1 MKDKKSILLVEDE
14 ASLSMIIKD
23 ALEEED
29 FQVITAGNGLQGIDR
44 FYKYAPDLIIAD
56 VMMPEI
62 DGFEMIRRIRK
73 ENKEVPVLFL
83 SARSSTDDIVFG
95 FELGANDYVRKPFSL
110 RELVVRAKALL
121 IKYKQEEGRTEFY
134 EIGLYTFYPKVQ
146 TLLIAGESDKL
157 SYKETE
163 KGARTADRGATA
175 ETAEDDRAARYGV
188 GVHRGDE
195 IIVVAGLIRGP
206 AQTVLF
212 QVVGAG
218 NGFGTLARLVQGR
231 QQHAGQN
238 RDDDDDDQ
246 KLDQREVPD
255 FPVHGEYLSVIG

>member
-146 TLLIAGESDKL
+146 TLLIAGENENQPIYSKDILLSLWGDDSFYNARSLHVFITKL
-157 SYKETE
+157 
-163 KGARTADRGATA
+163 R
-175 ETAEDDRAARYGV
+175 
-188 GVHRGDE
+188 H
-195 IIVVAGLIRGP
+195 
-206 AQTVLF
+206 
-212 QVVGAG
+212 
-218 NGFGTLARLVQGR
+218 
-231 QQHAGQN
+231 
-238 RDDDDDDQ
+238 
-246 KLDQREVPD
+246 KLDKDSRIKILNVR
-255 FPVHGEYLSVIG
+255 GIGYKLICEPL

>member
-157 SYKETE
+157 SYKESE
-163 KGARTADRGATA
+163 ILKRLWGDDSFYNARSLHVFITKLR
-175 ETAEDDRAARYGV
+175 
-188 GVHRGDE
+188 H
-195 IIVVAGLIRGP
+195 
-206 AQTVLF
+206 
-212 QVVGAG
+212 
-218 NGFGTLARLVQGR
+218 
-231 QQHAGQN
+231 
-238 RDDDDDDQ
+238 
-246 KLDQREVPD
+246 KLDKDSRIKILNVR
-255 FPVHGEYLSVIG
+255 GIGYKLICEPL

>member
-134 EIGLYTFYPKVQ
+134 EIGLYTFYRKSRPC
-146 TLLIAGESDKL
+146 
-157 SYKETE
+157 
-163 KGARTADRGATA
+163 
-175 ETAEDDRAARYGV
+175 
-188 GVHRGDE
+188 
-195 IIVVAGLIRGP
+195 
-206 AQTVLF
+206 
-212 QVVGAG
+212 
-218 NGFGTLARLVQGR
+218 
-231 QQHAGQN
+231 
-238 RDDDDDDQ
+238 
-246 KLDQREVPD
+246 
-255 FPVHGEYLSVIG
+255 

>member
-95 FELGANDYVRKPFSL
+95 FEL

-157 SYKETE
+157 SYKESE
-163 KGARTADRGATA
+163 ILKRLCENENQPIYSKDILLSLWGDDSFYNARSLHVFITKLR
-175 ETAEDDRAARYGV
+175 
-188 GVHRGDE
+188 H
-195 IIVVAGLIRGP
+195 
-206 AQTVLF
+206 
-212 QVVGAG
+212 
-218 NGFGTLARLVQGR
+218 
-231 QQHAGQN
+231 
-238 RDDDDDDQ
+238 
-246 KLDQREVPD
+246 KLDKDSRIKILNVR
-255 FPVHGEYLSVIG
+255 GIGYKLICEPL

>member
-110 RELVVRAKALL
+110 RELVVRAKALRDRAL
-121 IKYKQEEGRTEFY
+121 HFLPESPDLADSRRKR
-134 EIGLYTFYPKVQ
+134 Q
-146 TLLIAGESDKL
+146 TLLQRIRNI
-157 SYKETE
+157 ETPMRKRE
-163 KGARTADRGATA
+163 PADLQQGHSA
-175 ETAEDDRAARYGV
+175 E
-188 GVHRGDE
+188 
-195 IIVVAGLIRGP
+195 P
-206 AQTVLF
+206 M
-212 QVVGAG
+212 
-218 NGFGTLARLVQGR
+218 GR
-231 QQHAGQN
+231 RQ
-238 RDDDDDDQ
+238 
-246 KLDQREVPD
+246 L
-255 FPVHGEYLSVIG
+255 L

>member
-1 MKDKKSILLVEDE
+1 MDKLKILVVDDESRMRKLVRDFLEREGYAVLEAGDGMEAMDIFYEEKDI
-14 ASLSMIIKD
+14 A
-23 ALEEED
+23 
-29 FQVITAGNGLQGIDR
+29 
-44 FYKYAPDLIIAD
+44 LIILD

-157 SYKETE
+157 SYKESE
-163 KGARTADRGATA
+163 ILKRLCENENQPIYSKDILLSLWGDDSFYNARSLHVFITKLR
-175 ETAEDDRAARYGV
+175 
-188 GVHRGDE
+188 H
-195 IIVVAGLIRGP
+195 
-206 AQTVLF
+206 
-212 QVVGAG
+212 
-218 NGFGTLARLVQGR
+218 
-231 QQHAGQN
+231 
-238 RDDDDDDQ
+238 
-246 KLDQREVPD
+246 KLDKDSRIKILNVR
-255 FPVHGEYLSVIG
+255 GIGYKLICEPL

>member
-157 SYKETE
+157 SYKES
-163 KGARTADRGATA
+163 
-175 ETAEDDRAARYGV
+175 
-188 GVHRGDE
+188 E
-195 IIVVAGLIRGP
+195 ILKRLCENENQPIWL
-206 AQTVLF
+206 VLVF
-212 QVVGAG
+212 A
-218 NGFGTLARLVQGR
+218 
-231 QQHAGQN
+231 
-238 RDDDDDDQ
+238 
-246 KLDQREVPD
+246 
-255 FPVHGEYLSVIG
+255 

>member
-121 IKYKQEEGRTEFY
+121 IKYKQEEGRTESPD
-134 EIGLYTFYPKVQ
+134 LADSRRKRQ
-146 TLLIAGESDKL
+146 TLLQRIRNI
-157 SYKETE
+157 ETPMRKRE
-163 KGARTADRGATA
+163 PADLQQGHSA
-175 ETAEDDRAARYGV
+175 E
-188 GVHRGDE
+188 
-195 IIVVAGLIRGP
+195 P
-206 AQTVLF
+206 M
-212 QVVGAG
+212 
-218 NGFGTLARLVQGR
+218 GR
-231 QQHAGQN
+231 RQ
-238 RDDDDDDQ
+238 
-246 KLDQREVPD
+246 L
-255 FPVHGEYLSVIG
+255 L

>member
-157 SYKETE
+157 SYKESE
-163 KGARTADRGATA
+163 ILKRLCENENQPIYSKDILLSLWGDDSFYNARSLQRLSHQDLERK
-175 ETAEDDRAARYGV
+175 RNR
-188 GVHRGDE
+188 
-195 IIVVAGLIRGP
+195 L
-206 AQTVLF
+206 
-212 QVVGAG
+212 QV
-218 NGFGTLARLVQGR
+218 NL
-231 QQHAGQN
+231 
-238 RDDDDDDQ
+238 
-246 KLDQREVPD
+246 
-255 FPVHGEYLSVIG
+255 

>member
-121 IKYKQEEGRTEFY
+121 IKYKQEEEEPNSTRSGFTLSTRKSD
-134 EIGLYTFYPKVQ
+134 LADSRRKRQ
-146 TLLIAGESDKL
+146 TLLQRIRNI
-157 SYKETE
+157 ETPMRKRE
-163 KGARTADRGATA
+163 PADLQQGHSA
-175 ETAEDDRAARYGV
+175 E
-188 GVHRGDE
+188 
-195 IIVVAGLIRGP
+195 P
-206 AQTVLF
+206 M
-212 QVVGAG
+212 
-218 NGFGTLARLVQGR
+218 GR
-231 QQHAGQN
+231 RQ
-238 RDDDDDDQ
+238 
-246 KLDQREVPD
+246 L
-255 FPVHGEYLSVIG
+255 L

>member
-56 VMMPEI
+56 EGHKIKTHNIAASKAMHRMGAKASYRLLLTGTVITNKAI
-62 DGFEMIRRIRK
+62 DVFSQYK
-73 ENKEVPVLFL
+73 FL

-157 SYKETE
+157 SYKESE
-163 KGARTADRGATA
+163 ILKRLCENENQPIYSKDILLSLWGDDSFYNARSLHVFITKLR
-175 ETAEDDRAARYGV
+175 
-188 GVHRGDE
+188 H
-195 IIVVAGLIRGP
+195 
-206 AQTVLF
+206 
-212 QVVGAG
+212 
-218 NGFGTLARLVQGR
+218 
-231 QQHAGQN
+231 
-238 RDDDDDDQ
+238 
-246 KLDQREVPD
+246 KLDKDSRIKILNVR
-255 FPVHGEYLSVIG
+255 GIGYKLICEPL

>member
-146 TLLIAGESDKL
+146 TLPIARETNKL
-157 SYKETE
+157 SKDCLGKISNAYEN
-163 KGARTADRGATA
+163 D
-175 ETAEDDRAARYGV
+175 
-188 GVHRGDE
+188 
-195 IIVVAGLIRGP
+195 
-206 AQTVLF
+206 
-212 QVVGAG
+212 
-218 NGFGTLARLVQGR
+218 RLVL
-231 QQHAGQN
+231 HTHSI
-238 RDDDDDDQ
+238 
-246 KLDQREVPD
+246 
-255 FPVHGEYLSVIG
+255 FLSS